1 LSCFNHVLLAI
12 LLIHFILYV
21 LSVMMLYKH
30 WWRNNKS
37 FKKQKKQTKTEKRRL
52 TWFVI
57 EWKSDQRKGVW
68 NRIGKSSSRRL
79 MQQKR
84 ISFFFYEVCLSV
96 KTKTDSFMQLQIE
109 LKNSCQ
115 KQRFLTFLKA
125 FPMTKD
131 FSIVYTLDNE

>member
-1 LSCFNHVLLAI
+1 MRNFSRRSKYDIKTPRFKSAQICSELLAYI
-12 LLIHFILYV
+12 FIKV
-21 LSVMMLYKH
+21 
-30 WWRNNKS
+30 
-37 FKKQKKQTKTEKRRL
+37 KTEKRRL

-84 ISFFFYEVCLSV
+84 ISFFFFFYEVCLSV